1 MRVLFV
7 NPESGSADDALEEL
21 ERAAEQRGIE
31 VRDVRECDPSG
42 AEVVGAAGGDGSLA
56 GVAQVALKR
65 DLPFVVVPMG
75 TRNHFAKD
83 LGLDP
88 DDPVAA
94 LAAFDGS
101 RERRVDVGRVNGRVF
116 LNNVSLGAYAA
127 AVHDEGE
134 GALGPL
140 TRWLLRFRRSPLK
153 LVVDGE
159 TRNVLILLIGNN
171 EYDGRGSRDE
181 LDRGT
186 LSAYLLERGR
196 RLRLH
201 RENRAGTRFTVYAR
215 SPRIQ
220 AAIDGEPV
228 ELDSPLRFEL
238 EPRALRVK
246 VADPEVS

>member
-1 MRVLFV
+1 
-7 NPESGSADDALEEL
+7 
-21 ERAAEQRGIE
+21 
-31 VRDVRECDPSG
+31 
-42 AEVVGAAGGDGSLA
+42 
-56 GVAQVALKR
+56 
-65 DLPFVVVPMG
+65 
-75 TRNHFAKD
+75 
-83 LGLDP
+83 
-88 DDPVAA
+88 
-94 LAAFDGS
+94 
-101 RERRVDVGRVNGRVF
+101 
-116 LNNVSLGAYAA
+116 
-127 AVHDEGE
+127 
-134 GALGPL
+134 
-140 TRWLLRFRRSPLK
+140 LLRFRRSPLK

>member
-7 NPESGSADDALEEL
+7 NPESGSADDALAEVSA
-21 ERAAEQRGIE
+21 AAEQRRIE
-31 VRDVRECDPSG
+31 VRDMRELDASG
-42 AEVVGAAGGDGSLA
+42 AEIVGVAGGDGSLGA
-56 GVAQVALKR
+56 VAQLALEH
-65 DLPFVVVPMG
+65 DLPFAVVPMG

-83 LGLDP
+83 LGLDV

-94 LAAFDGS
+94 LAAFDGA
-101 RERRVDVGRVNGRVF
+101 ERRIDVGRVNGRVF

-134 GALGPL
+134 GALGPVA
-140 TRWLLRFRRSPLK
+140 RWLLRLRRSPLK

-159 TRNVLILLIGNN
+159 ERRVMILLVGNN
-171 EYDGRGSRDE
+171 EYDGRGTRDR
-181 LDRGT
+181 LDGGA
-186 LSAYLLERGR
+186 LSAYVLEHDR

-201 RENRAGTRFTVYAR
+201 REQRAGTSFTVRAR
-215 SPRIQ
+215 SPHVQ
-220 AAIDGEPV
+220 AAVDGEPV

-246 VADPEVS
+246 IS

>member
-7 NPESGSADDALEEL
+7 NPESGSADDALEEI

-56 GVAQVALKR
+56 GVAKVALER

-94 LAAFDGS
+94 LAAFDGGG
-101 RERRVDVGRVNGRVF
+101 ERRVDVGRVNGRVF

-127 AVHDEGE
+127 AVHEEGE
-134 GALGPL
+134 GALGPVA
-140 TRWLLRFRRSPLK
+140 RALLRFRRSPLK

-159 TRNVLILLIGNN
+159 DRSALIMLVGNN
-171 EYDGRGSRDE
+171 EYDGTGSRE
-181 LDRGT
+181 RLDAGT
-186 LSAYLLERGR
+186 LSAYLLEHGPL
-196 RLRLH
+196 LRLH
-201 RENRAGTRFTVYAR
+201 RESRAGKSFEVRAR
-215 SPRIQ
+215 SPRIR

-228 ELDSPLRFEL
+228 ELESPLRFRL
-238 EPRALRVK
+238 DPRALRVK
-246 VADPEVS
+246 MIP

>member
-1 MRVLFV
+1 
-7 NPESGSADDALEEL
+7 
-21 ERAAEQRGIE
+21 
-31 VRDVRECDPSG
+31 VRDVRECDASG
-42 AEVVGAAGGDGSLA
+42 AEIVGAAGGDGSLA
-56 GVAQVALKR
+56 GVAQVALER

-94 LAAFDGS
+94 LAGYDGA
-101 RERRVDVGRVNGRVF
+101 ERRVDVGRVNGRVF

-134 GALGPL
+134 GALGPVA
-140 TRWLLRFRRSPLK
+140 RWLLRFRRSPLR
-153 LVVDGE
+153 LEVDGDP
-159 TRNVLILLIGNN
+159 RSAVIMLVGNN
-171 EYDGRGSRDE
+171 EYDGRGTRDR
-181 LDRGT
+181 LDGGT
-186 LSAYLLERGR
+186 LSAYLLEHDR
-196 RLRLH
+196 RFRFH
-201 RENRAGTRFTVYAR
+201 RENRAGTEFTVNAGG
-215 SPRIQ
+215 PRVQ

-246 VADPEVS
+246 IPS

>member
-7 NPESGSADDALEEL
+7 NPESGSADEALEEVT
-21 ERAAEQRGIE
+21 RAAGQRGIE

-56 GVAQVALKR
+56 AVAQVALER
-65 DLPFVVVPMG
+65 GLPFVVVPMG

-94 LAAFDGS
+94 LDAFDGA
-101 RERRVDVGRVNGRVF
+101 ERRVDVGRVNGHVF

-134 GALGPL
+134 GALG
-140 TRWLLRFRRSPLK
+140 TVARWLLRFRRSPVR
-153 LVVDGE
+153 LVLDGDE
-159 TRNVLILLIGNN
+159 RKAVILLVGNN
-171 EYDGRGSRDE
+171 EYDGRGTRDR
-181 LDRGT
+181 LDGGA
-186 LSAYLLERGR
+186 LSAYLLEHDR
-196 RLRLH
+196 RFRFH
-201 RENRAGTRFTVYAR
+201 REHRAGTEFTVRAD
-215 SPRIQ
+215 SPRLA

-246 VADPEVS
+246 IPS